1 MMSDREFSASCIGA
15 LSCVKGLCGST
26 GVFSDVEVG
35 TLESAGVDVSFPA
48 DDGFIS
54 VCSLDG
60 CEGVDGG
67 AADGI
72 AKLKA
77 GTGGAWVGGLD
88 PREPYRFAMVSARPL
103 RYEEA
108 SDDGGSRRG
117 SRAGGVA

>member
-1 MMSDREFSASCIGA
+1 VDFSLISDREFSASCIDA
-15 LSCVKGLCGST
+15 FSCTKGLCDST
-26 GVFSDVEVG
+26 GVFSDAEVG
-35 TLESAGVDVSFPA
+35 ALDSAGVDVSLPA
-48 DDGFIS
+48 DDGLIS

-103 RYEEA
+103 R
-108 SDDGGSRRG
+108 
-117 SRAGGVA
+117 